1 MRWCVVFAMV
11 IVVSG
16 PAAAWCGQYVLT
28 DLGSLGGFGSN
39 VGNSAAP
46 SVDSPPATGAN
57 GGVNG
62 VNANGEI
69 VGWYVTSDSFT
80 HAFSST
86 LDDPGNLVD
95 LGTLGGTYSVAL
107 GVNSQGEIVGQS
119 TITPDDSA
127 LHAFLY
133 DGGAMVDLNTLLVA
147 GSGWSLLDATSINDQ
162 GWIVGNGID
171 PAGQSQGF
179 LLTPLPVAEPS
190 SLVLLGAGGVCLAAL
205 VRRWRKSRKALCPV
219 KLPRVRSK

>member
-1 MRWCVVFAMV
+1 MSSPTWARSA
-11 IVVSG
+11 
-16 PAAAWCGQYVLT
+16 
-28 DLGSLGGFGSN
+28 D
-39 VGNSAAP
+39 SAATLDSP
-46 SVDSPPATGAN
+46 CRVDSPPATGAN

-119 TITPDDSA
+119 TITPDDLA

-133 DGGAMVDLNTLLVA
+133 DGGAMVDLNTLLVAA

-179 LLTPLPVAEPS
+179 LLTPLPVAEPL
-190 SLVLLGAGGVCLAAL
+190 SLVLLGTGGVCLAAL
-205 VRRWRKSRKALCPV
+205 VRRWRKSRKALCPSSSRASALSDSPALGRKRCFV
-219 KLPRVRSK
+219 GC